1 MAHCRNLS
9 WEETNLREP
18 ERQRIEWFRNEVL
31 CMLFRGSS
39 FRLNLL
45 LVLLAYSAQA
55 QTPLENHDLGAGR
68 RIVVLKGFGDYFAAG
83 KNGRPRLIK
92 PEGLGVNIVAVV
104 DHVDGDRVW
113 IRANGAGD
121 SAVGWVQTSSAIL
134 LEDAVSFFTSQ
145 IRKNVNDWDAYLRR
159 AEAEHALNQR
169 EAALADYTRA
179 IELHPREPFLYVR
192 RGRHSQTMRACQEAS
207 MDFQEAVKL
216 KPRWAEPYNLLA
228 GVYANCPDPKY
239 RDPQKVIDAIQRA
252 IALDSGRHPTYLTVL
267 ALAYFQSGQVEK
279 AVSTQKEAL
288 ASPAFPPGY
297 RNEAV
302 KQLDQYQHAIDLHK

>member
-1 MAHCRNLS
+1 
-9 WEETNLREP
+9 
-18 ERQRIEWFRNEVL
+18 
-31 CMLFRGSS
+31 
-39 FRLNLL
+39 
-45 LVLLAYSAQA
+45 
-55 QTPLENHDLGAGR
+55 LENHDLGAGR

-83 KNGRPRLIK
+83 RNGRPRLI
-92 PEGLGVNIVAVV
+92 
-104 DHVDGDRVW
+104 
-113 IRANGAGD
+113 
-121 SAVGWVQTSSAIL
+121 T
-134 LEDAVSFFTSQ
+134 VSFVTSQ
-145 IRKNVNDWDAYLRR
+145 IRRNVNDRDAYLRR

-192 RGRHSQTMRACQEAS
+192 RGRDSQTMRACLEAS

-239 RDPQKVIDAIQRA
+239 RDPQKAIGAIQRA

-267 ALAYFQSGQVEK
+267 ALAYFQSGQLEK

-288 ASPAFPPGY
+288 ASPGFPPGY
-297 RNEAV
+297 RDEAV
-302 KQLDQYQHAIDLHK
+302 QQLDQYQRAIDGYNQDSAVAPRHPFLR